1 MNDKVSPAVSSK
13 QLETDVVRVT
23 RWDFA
28 PYSETGW
35 HIHDFDYIVVPTI
48 SGQLTITNPDGSSM
62 KFDIFQGNSYSRKAG
77 VEHNVQNLTYSKTSF
92 LEIEF
97 KSGIE

>member
-1 MNDKVSPAVSSK
+1 MNDKVSPAVSLK

-77 VEHNVQNLTYSKTSF
+77 VEHNVQNLTNSKTSF

>member
-1 MNDKVSPAVSSK
+1 MNYKVSPAVSSK

-35 HIHDFDYIVVPTI
+35 HIHDFDYIVIPVI
-48 SGQLTITNPDGSSM
+48 SGQLTITNPDGLSM
-62 KFDIFQGNSYSRKAG
+62 KFDIFQGNSYNRKAG
-77 VEHNVQNLTYSKTSF
+77 VEHNVQNLTDSKTSF

>member
-1 MNDKVSPAVSSK
+1 MNHKVSPAVSSK
-13 QLETDVVRVT
+13 QLETDAVRVT

-35 HIHDFDYIVVPTI
+35 HIHDFDYVVVPTI

-77 VEHNVQNLTYSKTSF
+77 VEHNVQNLTNSKTSF

>member
-1 MNDKVSPAVSSK
+1 MNSKVSPAVSSK

-35 HIHDFDYIVVPTI
+35 HIHDFDYIVVPII
-48 SGQLTITNPDGSSM
+48 SGQLTITNSDGSTI
-62 KFDIFQGNSYSRKAG
+62 KFDIDQGNSYSRRAG
-77 VEHNVQNLTYSKTSF
+77 VEHNVQNLTNSETSF

-97 KSGIE
+97 KCGIE

>member
-1 MNDKVSPAVSSK
+1 MNNKVSPAVSSK
-13 QLETDVVRVT
+13 QLETNVVRVT
-23 RWDFA
+23 RWDFS

-35 HIHDFDYIVVPTI
+35 HIHEFDYIVVPII

-62 KFDIFQGNSYSRKAG
+62 TFDIDQGKSYNRRAG
-77 VEHNVQNLTYSKTSF
+77 VEHNVQNLTDSETSF

-97 KSGIE
+97 KCGIE

>member
-77 VEHNVQNLTYSKTSF
+77 VEHNVQNLTNSKTSF

>member
-1 MNDKVSPAVSSK
+1 MNHKVSPAVSSK
-13 QLETDVVRVT
+13 QLETDAVRVT

-77 VEHNVQNLTYSKTSF
+77 VEHNVQNLTNSKTSF

>member
-13 QLETDVVRVT
+13 QLETDAVRVT

-35 HIHDFDYIVVPTI
+35 HIHDFDYVVVPTI

-77 VEHNVQNLTYSKTSF
+77 VEHNVQNLTNSKTSF